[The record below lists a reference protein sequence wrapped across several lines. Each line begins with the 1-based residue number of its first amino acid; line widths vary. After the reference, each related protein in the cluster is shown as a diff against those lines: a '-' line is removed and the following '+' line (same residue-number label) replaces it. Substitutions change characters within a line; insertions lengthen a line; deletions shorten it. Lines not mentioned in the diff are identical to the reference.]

1 MTPSHQQDQA
11 LQAIAKWLA
20 DPNAKQ
26 SFYLGGFAGS
36 GKCLGKGTPIL
47 MFDGSIK
54 SVESVIV
61 GDLLMGPDSK
71 PRKVLSLG
79 RGTAPLYRV
88 NPIKGESWVCNED
101 HLLTLVGSK
110 MSFYIGKTIDISV
123 KDLLKRWPDRPDA
136 IWKLWRTGV
145 EFKTADQIIEPYL
158 MGLWLG
164 DGTQANTNI
173 TSMDSEII
181 DYCEQIAPKYSLT
194 FHVSDTPSRAK
205 TIHLGGVK
213 FRAGS
218 NILRTQTRLCIDS
231 ANEKFIPRNYLIAD
245 RTQRLQLLAGLID
258 TDGSVSIAGIDYITK
273 SQPLCRDI
281 LFLARSLGFAAY
293 VKPCRKGI
301 KSTGFTGNY
310 FRISILGDIA
320 QIPCKLPRK
329 QAAARRQI
337 KRVGVTGFGLEP
349 LGIGEYFGFTID
361 GDGRFLLGDFT
372 VTHNTTLA
380 KHFAAGINSV
390 CFAAFTGK
398 ASLVMRRKGCT
409 GASTIHS
416 LIYIAEHERGVFKF
430 SLNPESAV
438 KGADLVIIDECSM
451 VGADLGHDLLSFGTK
466 VLVLGDP
473 AQLPPVDGAG
483 YFTCRKPDFMLTEI
497 HRQAAESPIIRMSM
511 DVREGR
517 KLRLGGSGAVRVVS
531 QAQFDWQTALDASQ
545 ALCGLNRTRRQYNQR
560 MRKLR
565 GFPETVEVGD
575 KLICLKNA
583 RERGLMNGGLWRV
596 HQIRYR
602 EPSVRM
608 VLDPIDADMP
618 ARTGEDGGDS
628 TLVEV
633 KVNPLFFE
641 GREDELSYRD
651 LERTDQFYFGECIT
665 THKSQGSQW
674 PSVVV
679 FDESKSFREDASKWL
694 YTAVTR
700 AESALTV
707 VVEGGS
713 RGGVPFMGWKPV

>member
-1 MTPSHQQDQA
+1 VTPSHQQDQA

-36 GKCLGKGTPIL
+36 GK
-47 MFDGSIK
+47 
-54 SVESVIV
+54 
-61 GDLLMGPDSK
+61 
-71 PRKVLSLG
+71 
-79 RGTAPLYRV
+79 
-88 NPIKGESWVCNED
+88 
-101 HLLTLVGSK
+101 
-110 MSFYIGKTIDISV
+110 
-123 KDLLKRWPDRPDA
+123 
-136 IWKLWRTGV
+136 
-145 EFKTADQIIEPYL
+145 
-158 MGLWLG
+158 
-164 DGTQANTNI
+164 
-173 TSMDSEII
+173 
-181 DYCEQIAPKYSLT
+181 
-194 FHVSDTPSRAK
+194 
-205 TIHLGGVK
+205 
-213 FRAGS
+213 
-218 NILRTQTRLCIDS
+218 
-231 ANEKFIPRNYLIAD
+231 
-245 RTQRLQLLAGLID
+245 
-258 TDGSVSIAGIDYITK
+258 
-273 SQPLCRDI
+273 
-281 LFLARSLGFAAY
+281 
-293 VKPCRKGI
+293 
-301 KSTGFTGNY
+301 
-310 FRISILGDIA
+310 
-320 QIPCKLPRK
+320 
-329 QAAARRQI
+329 
-337 KRVGVTGFGLEP
+337 
-349 LGIGEYFGFTID
+349 
-361 GDGRFLLGDFT
+361 
-372 VTHNTTLA
+372 TTLA

-416 LIYIAEHERGVFKF
+416 LIYIAERERGVFKF

-438 KGADLVIIDECSM
+438 KGADLVIVDECSM
-451 VGADLGHDLLSFGTK
+451 VGADLGYDLLSFGTK

-517 KLRLGGSGAVRVVS
+517 KLRLGGTGAVRVVS
-531 QAQFDWQTALDASQ
+531 QAHFDWQTALDASQ
-545 ALCGLNRTRRQYNQR
+545 ALCGLNRTRRQYCER

-565 GFPETVEVGD
+565 GLPVEVTVGD

-618 ARTGEDGGDS
+618 ARTGEDGEGDS